1 MQSSQALRA
10 LPVVLCLAP
19 PLVPHPC
26 LAQAR
31 LRATGEEWFYQ
42 QPGGKRLARILAGTA
57 LVGGTTQGDW
67 QAVTLDG
74 WIFLASVG
82 PTARPGFDL
91 AVTRAPEENLRAS
104 PGGALLAK
112 LPQGFALSRIG
123 EEGPAEGG
131 EGGGGGRWVHV
142 QRAGW
147 MPRGSLEPVAEVG
160 AAPGHGPGATPGH
173 GPGDGMPDSSAGAV
187 DSSRAQPVRRTTLY
201 RAPDG
206 PQAGMIAPTT
216 PMRVLSRSGD
226 WTRVQFEGW
235 VKSADLTAAPAGVLV
250 GVSAAELR
258 TDPQRYVGQTVR
270 WTVQF
275 IALEKADELRPEI
288 PAGGSY
294 LLVRGPLP
302 ERGFAYVLVPDA
314 KRSQVEG
321 LTPLTVI
328 QVTARVRAGR
338 SRYLGNPV
346 VDLLSLEVE
355 SQP

>member
-1 MQSSQALRA
+1 
-10 LPVVLCLAP
+10 
-19 PLVPHPC
+19 
-26 LAQAR
+26 
-31 LRATGEEWFYQ
+31 
-42 QPGGKRLARILAGTA
+42 
-57 LVGGTTQGDW
+57 
-67 QAVTLDG
+67 
-74 WIFLASVG
+74 
-82 PTARPGFDL
+82 
-91 AVTRAPEENLRAS
+91 
-104 PGGALLAK
+104 
-112 LPQGFALSRIG
+112 
-123 EEGPAEGG
+123 
-131 EGGGGGRWVHV
+131 
-142 QRAGW
+142 
-147 MPRGSLEPVAEVG
+147 
-160 AAPGHGPGATPGH
+160 
-173 GPGDGMPDSSAGAV
+173 V

-206 PQAGMIAPTT
+206 PPAGMIAPTT

-235 VKSADLTAAPAGVLV
+235 VKTADLAAAPAGVLV

-302 ERGFAYVLVPDA
+302 ERGFAYVLVPDG